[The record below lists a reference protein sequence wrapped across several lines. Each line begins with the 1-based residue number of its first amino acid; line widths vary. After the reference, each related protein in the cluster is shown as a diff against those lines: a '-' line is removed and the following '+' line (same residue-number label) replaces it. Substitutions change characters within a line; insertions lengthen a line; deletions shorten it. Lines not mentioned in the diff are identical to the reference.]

1 MEKSQKNEDRIK
13 EIEKELAN
21 KKEEKQNLEAR
32 FENEKQTFN
41 ATSELKIKIDELK
54 TKANIAKRESKFEE
68 AAKIEYG
75 EIPALEAKIK
85 ENSEKWDRMQK
96 REHFYEIV

>member
-41 ATSELKIKIDELK
+41 ATSEFK
-54 TKANIAKRESKFEE
+54 TKI
-68 AAKIEYG
+68 
-75 EIPALEAKIK
+75 
-85 ENSEKWDRMQK
+85 
-96 REHFYEIV
+96 